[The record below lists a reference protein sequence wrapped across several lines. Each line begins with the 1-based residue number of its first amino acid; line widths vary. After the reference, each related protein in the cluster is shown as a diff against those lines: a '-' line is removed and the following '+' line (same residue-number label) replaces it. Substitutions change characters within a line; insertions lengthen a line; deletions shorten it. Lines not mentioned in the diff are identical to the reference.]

1 MHFKDQLIRDNITFI
16 NPTEFGEEVQ
26 YNNQPLTI
34 VFQLIEV
41 PRKGNGFS
49 SEGVSDLA
57 YAWISAA
64 EITPQRGDSIE
75 REGVIWQVT
84 RILESESL
92 YKLELLANES
102 PWG

>member
-1 MHFKDQLIRDNITFI
+1 MHFKDQLIRDNVTFI
-16 NPTEFGEEVQ
+16 NSAEFGEEVR

-34 VFQLIEV
+34 VFQLAEV

-49 SEGVSDLA
+49 NEGLSDLA
-57 YAWISAA
+57 YVWVSAA
-64 EITPQRGDSIE
+64 EITPQRGDLIE
-75 REGVIWQVT
+75 REGVIWQVM

-92 YKLELLANES
+92 YKLELVANES